1 MREIW
6 KQIKGFEELYSVSN
20 YGNVRRDKTNNKAGT
35 GNYAREEHIKSQ
47 KINNKGY
54 FLVDLYKDNKRH
66 QFLVHRLVAIAFLD
80 NPNNYN
86 VVNHKDE
93 NKLNNAVENLEWCS
107 QKHNMNYGTCPY
119 RIGKANSKIIAQ
131 FDKSGNFIKNYNSII
146 EAERQTNISNGTIC
160 DVLKGRR
167 KSAGGFLWEYAQ

>member
-6 KQIKGFEELYSVSN
+6 KQIKGFEGLYSVSN
-20 YGNVRRDKTNNKAGT
+20 YGNVRRDKTHNKAGT
-35 GNYAREEHIKSQ
+35 GNYAR
-47 KINNKGY
+47 
-54 FLVDLYKDNKRH
+54 
-66 QFLVHRLVAIAFLD
+66 
-80 NPNNYN
+80 
-86 VVNHKDE
+86 
-93 NKLNNAVENLEWCS
+93 VENLEWCS

>member
-6 KQIKGFEELYSVSN
+6 KQIKGFEGLYSVSN
-20 YGNVRRDKTNNKAGT
+20 YGNVRRDKTHNKTGT

-86 VVNHKDE
+86 VVNHTKTK
-93 NKLNNAVENLEWCS
+93 NFCRFTKTTGQLFVCIAWGGISTGMIVH
-107 QKHNMNYGTCPY
+107 KHYCCC
-119 RIGKANSKIIAQ
+119 IGKNTGFKYFSWM
-131 FDKSGNFIKNYNSII
+131 SHRFI
-146 EAERQTNISNGTIC
+146 QTSNTC
-160 DVLKGRR
+160 KMTVNRCSVCFHVD
-167 KSAGGFLWEYAQ
+167 YT